1 MQSMVIHDVALHFRD
16 EGPRKGPA
24 VVFSNSLGTD
34 FRIWRPMLPH
44 LPDSLR
50 IVRYDKRGHGLSD
63 CPPGP
68 WTIEDHAA
76 DLAGL
81 MDRLGVRDAV
91 VVGLSVGGMIAQALA
106 AARPDL
112 TRALVLCD
120 TAAKIGTAQ
129 IWDERLAAIE
139 AGGIEA
145 QADAIMVRWF
155 TEPFREDRARLAPWR
170 AMLTRTPLAGYVETG
185 RAIRDADLRAAAP
198 SLALPV
204 LAVAGR
210 QDGSTPPEVVRATA
224 ELIPG
229 ARFEVIEDCAHIPC
243 VEQPAA
249 LGRLIAGFLR
259 QIGHV

>member
-16 EGPRKGPA
+16 EGPRKGQA

-34 FRIWRPMLPH
+34 FRIWRALLPY
-44 LPDSLR
+44 LPEGLR
-50 IVRYDKRGHGLSD
+50 VVRYDKRGHGLSD

-120 TAAKIGTAQ
+120 TAARIGTAEV
-129 IWDERLAAIE
+129 WNERIDSIGK
-139 AGGIEA
+139 GGIEA
-145 QADAIMVRWF
+145 QADAIMTRWF
-155 TEPFREDRARLAPWR
+155 TERFREDRGRLAPWR
-170 AMLTRTPLAGYVETG
+170 AMLTRTPLAGYLETA
-185 RAIRDADLRAAAP
+185 RAIRDADLRSAAP
-198 SLALPV
+198 RLALPV

-210 QDGSTPPEVVRATA
+210 QDGSTPPDVVRATA
-224 ELIPG
+224 ALIPG

-243 VEQPAA
+243 VERPEA
-249 LGRLIAGFLR
+249 LGPLIADFLR
-259 QIGHV
+259 GIGCA